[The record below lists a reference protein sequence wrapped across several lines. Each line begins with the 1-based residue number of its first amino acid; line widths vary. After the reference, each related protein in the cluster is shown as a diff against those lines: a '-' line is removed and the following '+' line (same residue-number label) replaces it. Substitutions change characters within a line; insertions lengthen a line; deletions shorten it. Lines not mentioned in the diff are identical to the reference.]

1 MRRAALSAPLL
12 LVAAGLVTACG
23 PASPSAQAPATTAA
37 PTTTSAPSVAAPPLP
52 TAEGATVGS
61 CPYLDKVTAE
71 NANGQHVT
79 TAKILTVSGQSEPT
93 CFFYRP
99 DGNWQLTVW
108 VYTGSP
114 DVAKAIVNQE
124 APVATSNPAADPA
137 GWTGGSEATKDG
149 AIYAVAKDGHA
160 VVAISNQKQTIKTR
174 VITEAVVKKLGW

>member
-12 LVAAGLVTACG
+12 LAAAALVTACG
-23 PASPSAQAPATTAA
+23 PASPTAQAPTSTA
-37 PTTTSAPSVAAPPLP
+37 PTTTSAPPVAAPPLP
-52 TAEGATVGS
+52 TSEGAKVGS

-79 TAKILTVSGQSEPT
+79 TAKILTPAGQTEPT

-108 VYTGSP
+108 VYSGSP
-114 DVAKAIVNQE
+114 EVAKAIVNQQ
-124 APVATSNPAADPA
+124 APVATSNPATDPA

-149 AIYAVAKDGHA
+149 AIYAVAKGGHA

-174 VITEAVVKKLGW
+174 VITEHVVAQLGW